1 MTKKVSRVLWYPTQA
16 KIGLEWG
23 TQPLLTM
30 KQSKKVT
37 NSRDDKGEGGGF
49 YMGRWIGWAEENSR
63 SLHCSELRFHGTQV
77 ARCTFS
83 SSFKECKPRYLRQIV
98 LAQKAFTA
106 DLASHFRGGALPVHQ
121 VRNPS
126 AAEPVD
132 SLQGGSRLLHHI
144 QQSTLDELFATLHQ
158 RGQNNCN
165 YCVFFARQK

>member
-30 KQSKKVT
+30 KQSKQP
-37 NSRDDKGEGGGF
+37 NFSDEQKGRVVAFIWAVGSD
-49 YMGRWIGWAEENSR
+49 GRRTAGR
-63 SLHCSELRFHGTQV
+63 STALSSRFHGTQV

-98 LAQKAFTA
+98 LAQKAFPA
-106 DLASHFRGGALPVHQ
+106 YLASHFRGGALAVHQ
-121 VRNPS
+121 FGNPS

-144 QQSTLDELFATLHQ
+144 NNPRLADCSRRCIYVDEIL
-158 RGQNNCN
+158 
-165 YCVFFARQK
+165 